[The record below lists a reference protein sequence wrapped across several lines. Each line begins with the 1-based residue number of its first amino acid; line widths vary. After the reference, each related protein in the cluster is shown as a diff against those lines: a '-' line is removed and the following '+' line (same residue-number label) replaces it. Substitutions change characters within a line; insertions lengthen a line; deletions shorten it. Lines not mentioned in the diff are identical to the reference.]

1 MNFASPEGDNRLILG
16 SLLDDLNGEDLVTLF
31 NRVPIFKEMKEDD
44 IQGLAKAVNWCIFVL
59 PERIVSV
66 PKSNYPMFTI
76 ASGRADVFK
85 VMGDGVEIKMDELD
99 PGSVSGQQVDIMVIL
114 TGLSQIIIIQAAVEI
129 AAWEISSDALYA
141 IFERRPIAMKISPKV
156 F

>member
-1 MNFASPEGDNRLILG
+1 
-16 SLLDDLNGEDLVTLF
+16 
-31 NRVPIFKEMKEDD
+31 
-44 IQGLAKAVNWCIFVL
+44 
-59 PERIVSV
+59 
-66 PKSNYPMFTI
+66 MFTI

-99 PGSVSGQQVDIMVIL
+99 PGSGQQVGIMVIL
-114 TGLSQIIIIQAAVEI
+114 TGLSQKIIIQAAVEI
-129 AAWEISSDALYA
+129 AAREISSVALYA

>member
-1 MNFASPEGDNRLILG
+1 
-16 SLLDDLNGEDLVTLF
+16 
-31 NRVPIFKEMKEDD
+31 
-44 IQGLAKAVNWCIFVL
+44 
-59 PERIVSV
+59 
-66 PKSNYPMFTI
+66 MFTI

-85 VMGDGVEIKMDELD
+85 FMGDGVEIKMDELD
-99 PGSVSGQQVDIMVIL
+99 PGSGSGSGQQVGIMVIL

>member
-1 MNFASPEGDNRLILG
+1 
-16 SLLDDLNGEDLVTLF
+16 
-31 NRVPIFKEMKEDD
+31 
-44 IQGLAKAVNWCIFVL
+44 
-59 PERIVSV
+59 
-66 PKSNYPMFTI
+66 MFTI

-99 PGSVSGQQVDIMVIL
+99 PGLGQQIGIMVIL
-114 TGLSQIIIIQAAVEI
+114 TGLSQKIIIQAAVEI

>member
-44 IQGLAKAVNWCIFVL
+44 IQGLAKAVNWCIFVS

-66 PKSNYPMFTI
+66 SKSNSSMFTI

-85 VMGDGVEIKMDELD
+85 IMGDGVEIKMDELD
-99 PGSVSGQQVDIMVIL
+99 LGSGRPVGILAIL
-114 TGLSQIIIIQAAVEI
+114 TGLSQ
-129 AAWEISSDALYA
+129 
-141 IFERRPIAMKISPKV
+141 KK
-156 F
+156 

>member
-1 MNFASPEGDNRLILG
+1 LNFASPEGDNRLILG

-44 IQGLAKAVNWCIFVL
+44 IQGLAKAVNWCIFVS

-66 PKSNYPMFTI
+66 SKSNSSMFTI

-85 VMGDGVEIKMDELD
+85 VIGDGVEIKMDELD
-99 PGSVSGQQVDIMVIL
+99 SGSGQTVGIMAIL
-114 TGLSQIIIIQAAVEI
+114 TGLSQKTIIQAAVEI